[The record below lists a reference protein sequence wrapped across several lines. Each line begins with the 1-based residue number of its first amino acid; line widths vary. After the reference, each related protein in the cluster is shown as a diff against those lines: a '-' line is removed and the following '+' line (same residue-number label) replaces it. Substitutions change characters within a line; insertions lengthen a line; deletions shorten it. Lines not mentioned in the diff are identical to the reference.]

1 MCRHFGLD
9 SRAASLTWISLN
21 MTALVCQ
28 LDKLVP
34 AISPTGLTD
43 RNAKGLSGHARGY
56 PLPNR
61 ESKVCLLARDRQ
73 TALGSY
79 LFGSKI
85 LAAAL
90 WRHGPSFSRMC
101 SGAGSA
107 ERSDGELRSN
117 VNPRMR
123 RSALRKH
130 RSQLHLSEF
139 RSLLP
144 ASAFRALLRETARGM
159 DVEPRAL
166 AVGTLLHL
174 PRLASY
180 NWWITTWQ
188 VRQELEIN
196 AERASNGQQ
205 WMSKPSPTYTSTIA
219 M

>member
-34 AISPTGLTD
+34 AISPTG
-43 RNAKGLSGHARGY
+43 RRIAMQRACRAM
-56 PLPNR
+56 R
-61 ESKVCLLARDRQ
+61 EAIPCQIESPRCLLARDRQ

-196 AERASNGQQ
+196 DERASNGQQ
-205 WMSKPSPTYTSTIA
+205 WMSKPGPTYTSTIA